1 MIRLLA
7 MYLSG
12 VTALQLIEKSALHLH
27 INRGVIG
34 LLNNSVKEVGAYILQ
49 I

>member
-27 INRGVIG
+27 INRVIG